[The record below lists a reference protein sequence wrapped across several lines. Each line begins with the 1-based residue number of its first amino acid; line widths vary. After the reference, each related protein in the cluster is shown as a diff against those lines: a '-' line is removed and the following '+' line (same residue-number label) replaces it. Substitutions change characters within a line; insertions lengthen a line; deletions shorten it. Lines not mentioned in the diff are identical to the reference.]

1 MNLTVNMLLL
11 CLEEPA
17 PPRIERILWIEQ
29 GGPRIATID
38 IQDKK
43 AWPIL
48 HDRTF
53 LEERFASGA
62 IHQLKIDPY
71 QHLRQPDEAFKHEH
85 CVQRNQAYELIEDIV
100 EHHEGELFFSCV
112 LGPLVQKAVKAARE
126 RKRSSAEGG
135 CEKERPKVRGCS
147 KTTVY
152 QYLRLYWQRGQT
164 PNALLP
170 AYDGCGAKGLK
181 RTLHGPKRGRPSKK
195 AFQNGLP
202 TGVNITDKIKE
213 IFRQGTRIFYDTPKK
228 RGKREAFERIL
239 ARYFN
244 KGKDLAP
251 DGTLIPILPSVDEM
265 PSFRQYQYW
274 YNKEWDTALSIIARE
289 GMSAYN
295 LRSRPA
301 IGSLRSAIPG
311 PGYLYEIDAT
321 VADVYLVSAFNR
333 RRIIGRAVIYVVIDV
348 FSNLIVGVSVS
359 FEGPSWI
366 GAMLALENMA
376 IDKVAFC
383 KEYGVDISEREWP
396 SHHLPREI
404 LADRGELLSK
414 NSDNLTNSLHI
425 RMSNTPP
432 YRADWKGCVE
442 HHFRL
447 LNDTYCSWVPGKVDD
462 HPRRDQPDYRYDAKM
477 TLHDFRKFIIDCVLE
492 HNTTYRVPEDHLDQA
507 IIAAGIDPYPC
518 NLWEWGITNRTGSLN
533 EVTRD
538 EMRLALLPRDEA
550 SVTREGIRF
559 HNTRYTCNLAER
571 ENWFGKVRSGDRE
584 SWKVPIIYDPRA
596 LERIYLPLDNGK
608 NLEECK
614 RLQKDVG
621 KYRNCDW
628 FDIDDMVELQA
639 QRARDAASRELQER
653 VKHRA
658 RRDHIISEAT
668 QKTDEAREEG
678 ETKADRTRDMR
689 EGLLTERQR
698 GRKENLWDIQ
708 QEESSHAS
716 RPGEEAT
723 GGETPKT
730 SKAKR
735 VTLLQKA
742 QNGGK

>member
-1 MNLTVNMLLL
+1 MNLTVNMLYMRH
-11 CLEEPA
+11 EEPA

-53 LEERFASGA
+53 LEERFACGA
-62 IHQLKIDPY
+62 IHQLKSDPY
-71 QHLRQPDEAFKHEH
+71 QHLRQPDEAFKPEH
-85 CVQRNQAYELIEDIV
+85 CVQRDQAYGLIEDIV
-100 EHHEGELFFSCV
+100 EHHEGELFFSCI
-112 LGPLVQKAVKAARE
+112 LGPLVQKALKAAKE
-126 RKRSSAEGG
+126 RKRASEEGG
-135 CEKERPKVRGCS
+135 KKERTKVGGCS

-170 AYDGCGAKGLK
+170 AYDRCGAKGAR

-195 AFQNGLP
+195 ALQTGTP
-202 TGVNITDKIKE
+202 TGVNITDEIKE
-213 IFRQGTRIFYDTPKK
+213 IFRQGTRLFYDTPKK
-228 RGKREAFERIL
+228 RGKREAFERLL
-239 ARYFN
+239 ARFFN
-244 KGKDLAP
+244 RGKDP
-251 DGTLIPILPSVDEM
+251 DPNGIPIPIMPSVDEM

-274 YNKEWDTALSIIARE
+274 YNNEWNTARSTIARE
-289 GMSAYN
+289 GMSAHN
-295 LRSRPA
+295 LRSRAA
-301 IGSLRSAIPG
+301 IGSLRSLIPG

-333 RRIIGRAVIYVVIDV
+333 RRIIGRAVIYVVVDV

-376 IDKVAFC
+376 LDKVAFC
-383 KEYGVDISEREWP
+383 KEYGFAISEHEWP

-414 NSDNLTNSLHI
+414 NSDSLTNSLHI
-425 RMSNTPP
+425 RVSNTPP

-442 HHFRL
+442 RHFRL
-447 LNDTYCSWVPGKVDD
+447 LNDTYCSWVPGRVDD
-462 HPRRDQPDYRYDAKM
+462 HPRRDQRDYRHDAKM

-492 HNTTYRVPEDHLDQA
+492 HNTTYRVPDDHLDPA

-518 NLWEWGITNRTGSLN
+518 NLWEWGINNRMGALN

-559 HNTRYTCNLAER
+559 HNTRYTCDLAER
-571 ENWFGKVRSGDRE
+571 ENWFGKVRSGERE
-584 SWKVPIIYDPRA
+584 SWKIPIIYDPRT

-608 NLEECK
+608 D
-614 RLQKDVG
+614 LQKCKHTQRDADR
-621 KYRNCDW
+621 YPNYDW

-639 QRARDAASRELQER
+639 QRARDAASRELQKR
-653 VKHRA
+653 VRHRT
-658 RRDHIISEAT
+658 RRDHIVGEAT
-668 QKTDEAREEG
+668 RKTDEARKEG
-678 ETKADRTRDMR
+678 ETKANRTRDMQGGR
-689 EGLLTERQR
+689 LTERQH
-698 GRKENLWDIQ
+698 GRKENHWDIPQ
-708 QEESSHAS
+708 KGSSHAS
-716 RPGEEAT
+716 QPGEQAT
-723 GGETPKT
+723 GGDIVKT
-730 SKAKR
+730 FRSKR